1 MARSNSVL
9 LYGMRGRLGDVVLC
23 YSKGCTYIR
32 RCPQKSTKP
41 LTDTQITQRK
51 RFAACVLFFRSVEAV
66 GLKPAWQAA
75 ARGKRWSAFNLFIK
89 VNLHNFTSE
98 GHILDFEQLLLTP
111 EKRSAP
117 PHLHVVHREDGC
129 VDVDWYAEEAP
140 WRGRGSDRL
149 RAVVMGGEDS
159 YVIRIADTGDAR
171 RADCCARVRLPEAE
185 QKWQHLFLY
194 FESEDGSEFSMTKHF
209 IF

>member
-9 LYGMRGRLGDVVLC
+9 LYGMRGKLGDLVLC
-23 YSKGCTYIR
+23 YCNGCTYVR
-32 RCPQKSTKP
+32 RRPRKSTKP
-41 LTDTQITQRK
+41 LTPSQITQRK

-98 GHILDFEQLLLTP
+98 GHIIDFEQLLLTP
-111 EKRSAP
+111 EKRSEP
-117 PHLHVVHREDGC
+117 PHLRIALRENGE
-129 VDVDWYAEEAP
+129 VEVDWQNEEEP
-140 WRGRGSDRL
+140 RRGMGSDRL

-159 YVIRIADTGDAR
+159 YVIAAADTGDIR
-171 RADCCARVRLPEAE
+171 RADGSARLRLPASE

-194 FESEDGSEFSMTKHF
+194 FESEDGKEFSMTRHF

>member
-32 RCPQKSTKP
+32 RRPQKSTKP

-140 WRGRGSDRL
+140 WRGRLRHPYRRYRGRPPGRL
-149 RAVVMGGEDS
+149 LREGALAGGGAKMAAPFP
-159 YVIRIADTGDAR
+159 VFRIGR
-171 RADCCARVRLPEAE
+171 RKRIFND
-185 QKWQHLFLY
+185 KTLY
-194 FESEDGSEFSMTKHF
+194 FLTF
-209 IF
+209 